1 MHSISWIA
9 LAVDLSK
16 WSCHVG
22 LGCANNSGTSSHNDT
37 EVATS
42 GAAYY
47 AATLLLEVGWLQ
59 IAYHFITVWLKKR
72 LAGLRRRHHSQGG
85 YEQTSS
91 DSAAEGAEDEDVQD
105 ERLALQSG
113 KAPLVL
119 LCVLV

>member
-1 MHSISWIA
+1 MYYYIYIYPFKFTLTLNIA
-9 LAVDLSK
+9 LF
-16 WSCHVG
+16 
-22 LGCANNSGTSSHNDT
+22 
-37 EVATS
+37 

-59 IAYHFITVWLKKR
+59 IAYHYITVWLKKR
-72 LAGLRRRHHSQGG
+72 LAGLRQRHHSQGG

-91 DSAAEGAEDEDVQD
+91 DSAAEGAEDEDVQE

-119 LCVLV
+119 LCVCV